1 MLCLLAAASTSFAV
15 QGEIKMSNLENEV
28 RSVIRDFVAQGE
40 LFTGLDV
47 SNKVKLVVPFA
58 RHNDVSELVRKLFST
73 EIESSGYGR
82 SPIDVT
88 LTDGSKRTAMLY
100 HSLADTW
107 DLDNKYDAQKRA
119 QISFKPVQAAQA
131 VVTAAQ
137 VANNPVVVPV
147 APVAA
152 PPIVVPVV
160 NPSARA
166 QWDNLFKTQP
176 SLFPRK

>member
-1 MLCLLAAASTSFAV
+1 
-15 QGEIKMSNLENEV
+15 MSNLETEV
-28 RSVIRDFVAQGE
+28 RSVIRDFIDQGK

-58 RHNDVSELVRKLFST
+58 RHSDVSELVRQLFPT

-107 DLDNKYDAQKRA
+107 DLDTKYDSQSRSQAA
-119 QISFKPVQAAQA
+119 IKPVVQATQA
-131 VVTAAQ
+131 VVTAAAQ
-137 VANNPVVVPV
+137 LPGGFPGSFPGFTASGSTAAVV
-147 APVAA
+147 APVVA
-152 PPIVVPVV
+152 PAPVV
-160 NPSARA
+160 NPTARA
-166 QWDNLFKTQP
+166 QWENLFKSTP

>member
-1 MLCLLAAASTSFAV
+1 
-15 QGEIKMSNLENEV
+15 MSNLETEV
-28 RSVIRDFVAQGE
+28 RSVIRDFIDQGK

-47 SNKVKLVVPFA
+47 SNKVKLSVPFA
-58 RHNDVSELVRKLFST
+58 RHSDVSELVRQLFPT

-107 DLDNKYDAQKRA
+107 DLDTKYGSQSRSQAA
-119 QISFKPVQAAQA
+119 IKPVQAAQA
-131 VVTAAQ
+131 VVAAAQ
-137 VANNPVVVPV
+137 AATNPVVTVPATVATVV
-147 APVAA
+147 APAVVA
-152 PPIVVPVV
+152 PVV
-160 NPSARA
+160 NPTARA
-166 QWDNLFKTQP
+166 QWENLFKSTP

>member
-1 MLCLLAAASTSFAV
+1 
-15 QGEIKMSNLENEV
+15 MSNLETEV
-28 RSVIRDFVAQGE
+28 RSVIRGFIDQGE

-47 SNKVKLVVPFA
+47 SNKVKLAIPFA
-58 RHNDVSELVRKLFST
+58 RHSDVSELVRKLFAT

-107 DLDNKYDAQKRA
+107 DLDTKYDTQKRS
-119 QISFKPVQAAQA
+119 QTTLKPVQAAQA
-131 VVTAAQ
+131 VVAAAQ
-137 VANNPVVVPV
+137 AASNPVVVTAPVAAATPIV
-147 APVAA
+147 APVA
-152 PPIVVPVV
+152 
-160 NPSARA
+160 NPTARA
-166 QWDNLFKTQP
+166 QWENLFKSTP

>member
-1 MLCLLAAASTSFAV
+1 
-15 QGEIKMSNLENEV
+15 MSNLENEV
-28 RSVIRDFVAQGE
+28 RSVIRDFIDQGK

-47 SNKVKLVVPFA
+47 SNKVKLSVPFA
-58 RHNDVSELVRKLFST
+58 RHSDVSELVRQLFPT

-107 DLDNKYDAQKRA
+107 DLDTKYGSQNRSQTA
-119 QISFKPVQAAQA
+119 IKPVQAAQA
-131 VVTAAQ
+131 VVAAAQ
-137 VANNPVVVPV
+137 AASNPIVTTPAVNVTIAPVVV
-147 APVAA
+147 APAA
-152 PPIVVPVV
+152 
-160 NPSARA
+160 NPTARA
-166 QWDNLFKTQP
+166 QWENLFKSTP